1 MDESPKRVRQQ
12 IPTSNLR
19 RQLFTAPIA
28 QGYLLFRVMVYC
40 LICSIATSA
49 SCWIA
54 SRLESPAWVNW
65 FIAPLLVMLCVIPY
79 VLYDV
84 AKASHRVVGPFARVQ
99 RAIRQLANG
108 DQVRTLT
115 LREDD
120 HWNEWLQ
127 EFNIMITR
135 VQSRMTAKSC
145 GQEGEK

>member
-1 MDESPKRVRQQ
+1 MDEPPKATLPQVA
-12 IPTSNLR
+12 TSNLR

-40 LICSIATSA
+40 LICSVATSA

-54 SRLESPAWVNW
+54 SRLQSPAWVNW
-65 FIAPLLVMLCVIPY
+65 FVAPLLVMLCIIPY
-79 VLYDV
+79 VLYDA
-84 AKASHRVVGPFARVQ
+84 AKASHQVVGPFARVQ

-108 DQVRTLT
+108 DEVRTLS
-115 LREDD
+115 LRDGD

-135 VQSRMTAKSC
+135 VQSRCTVKSC
-145 GQEGEK
+145 GQEGEP